1 MASMSMT
8 VYYIFLIKAELFY
21 ILFMETVHHHKLEDA
36 TVLGI
41 LRGLGLPASCAA
53 VSGCHYAL
61 CCSLGLGA
69 LMIKEHS
76 GWIFLLSPSHQFS
89 FMCHEAVL

>member
-21 ILFMETVHHHKLEDA
+21 ILFMETARSHKLEDA

-41 LRGLGLPASCAA
+41 FLRLPAVQLLQ
-53 VSGCHYAL
+53 VSRHN
-61 CCSLGLGA
+61 
-69 LMIKEHS
+69 I
-76 GWIFLLSPSHQFS
+76 
-89 FMCHEAVL
+89 

>member
-53 VSGCHYAL
+53 VSGSSA
-61 CCSLGLGA
+61 
-69 LMIKEHS
+69 
-76 GWIFLLSPSHQFS
+76 
-89 FMCHEAVL
+89 